1 MSTEVTLEHLEA
13 LIHRDDREKPAAGV
27 QNLNTDLS
35 ALTAAMFGI
44 AGSIGAKEEDE
55 VCIIFFVLFLF
66 LFSHKRVGCRILF

>member
-13 LIHRDDREKPAAGV
+13 LIHRDDREKPVAGV

-44 AGSIGAKEEDE
+44 AGSIGAKEEEE
-55 VCIIFFVLFLF
+55 VKCISFFLIINI
-66 LFSHKRVGCRILF
+66 SHPL